1 MRRVLTVAAMPKQNA
16 YAAIIEEI
24 FLSNFEKGMT
34 RVDFERPDIAAA
46 AERRGVPAPSNV
58 GDVVYSARYR
68 RTLPESIQATATEGH
83 EWIIRGA
90 GRGRYCFVLTRP
102 IRLAPNEQMAFT
114 KVPDATPGVVA
125 MYALGDEQALLARV
139 RYNRL
144 IDIFLGITCYS
155 LQNHLRTTVPDIGQV
170 ETDELYVGV
179 DARGCQY
186 VIPVQ
191 AKGGSDTLNIVQIEQ
206 DMALC
211 ESRFPALVCRPVAA
225 QFTRD
230 DVIALFAFEKIEDEV
245 KVSTERHYKLV
256 DPSELTDE
264 DLVVYRRRT

>member
-1 MRRVLTVAAMPKQNA
+1 MPHRA
-16 YAAIIEEI
+16 
-24 FLSNFEKGMT
+24 LSRCTPLET
-34 RVDFERPDIAAA
+34 SRP
-46 AERRGVPAPSNV
+46 
-58 GDVVYSARYR
+58 
-68 RTLPESIQATATEGH
+68 
-83 EWIIRGA
+83 
-90 GRGRYCFVLTRP
+90 
-102 IRLAPNEQMAFT
+102 
-114 KVPDATPGVVA
+114 
-125 MYALGDEQALLARV
+125 LLARV

-155 LQNHLRTTVPDIGQV
+155 LQNHLRTSVPDIGQV

-211 ESRFPALVCRPVAA
+211 ESRFPELVCRPVAA

-245 KVSTERHYKLV
+245 KVSTVSTERHYKLV
-256 DPSELTDE
+256 DPSDLTDE
-264 DLVVYRRRT
+264 DLAAYRRRT

>member
-1 MRRVLTVAAMPKQNA
+1 MSKSSA
-16 YAAIIEEI
+16 YAVIIEEI
-24 FLSNFEKGMT
+24 FFSKFEKGMT
-34 RVDFERPDIAAA
+34 RVEFERSDIAAA
-46 AERRGVPAPSNV
+46 AKRRGVSVPSNV

-68 RTLPESIQATATEGH
+68 GTFPQSIQATASEGY
-83 EWIIRGA
+83 EWIIPGT
-90 GRGRYCFVLTRP
+90 GRGRYCFVLAPP
-102 IRLAPNEQMAFT
+102 IRLAPSEQMVFT

-155 LQNHLRTTVPDIGQV
+155 LQNHLRTSVPDIGQV

-179 DARGCQY
+179 DATGCHY

-191 AKGGSDTLNIVQIEQ
+191 AKGGSDTLNIVQIAQ

-211 ESRFPALVCRPVAA
+211 ESRFPELVCRAVAA

-230 DVIALFAFEKIEDEV
+230 DVIALFAFEKIDDEV
-245 KVSTERHYKLV
+245 KIATERHYKLV
-256 DPSELTDE
+256 EPGELTDE
-264 DLVVYRRRT
+264 DLAMYRRRT